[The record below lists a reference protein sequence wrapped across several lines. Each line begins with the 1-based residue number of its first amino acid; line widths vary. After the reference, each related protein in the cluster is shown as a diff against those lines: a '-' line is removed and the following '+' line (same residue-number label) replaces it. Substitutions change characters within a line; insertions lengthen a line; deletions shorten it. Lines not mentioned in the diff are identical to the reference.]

1 MEKNK
6 ITDTSSF
13 SNRVYNTKSA
23 IAMAAVDFEIS
34 INHNMKKNW
43 LGKMKKLTEIK
54 KIIAENKQEILDKF
68 AVKEIGI
75 FGSTLTDEQSKNSD
89 VDILVEFSRP
99 VGFIHFMRLENY
111 LSDLLQ
117 IKVDL
122 VTKEALKPYIGKLIL
137 QDVVYV

>member
-1 MEKNK
+1 
-6 ITDTSSF
+6 
-13 SNRVYNTKSA
+13 
-23 IAMAAVDFEIS
+23 
-34 INHNMKKNW
+34 MKT
-43 LGKMKKLTEIK
+43 LEEIK
-54 KIIAENKQEILDKF
+54 RILAEHKEELKRLF
-68 AVKEIGI
+68 GVKEIGI